1 MAVVQEKLANSSTA
15 LARCTSPW
23 MWVYFFEPPNHFCSV
38 VMAGLTGAVQ
48 VELARPLGLRVHVA
62 RVGVQ
67 HFTTLDTELAGD
79 GGALSVAGWRW

>member
-1 MAVVQEKLANSSTA
+1 M
-15 LARCTSPW
+15 
-23 MWVYFFEPPNHFCSV
+23 HFPQLVDHACSV

-67 HFTTLDTELAGD
+67 HFTTLDAELAGD